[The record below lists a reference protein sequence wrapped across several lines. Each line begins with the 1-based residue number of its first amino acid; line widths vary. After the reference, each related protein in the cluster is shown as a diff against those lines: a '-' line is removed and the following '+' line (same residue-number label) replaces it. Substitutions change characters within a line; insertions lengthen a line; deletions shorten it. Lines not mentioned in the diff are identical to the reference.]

1 MKPHNHEA
9 VKVFEAN
16 SRDNEQ
22 IHGGNVRRVVSQK
35 GPPSLAGRP
44 GNFLQLEGGAA
55 HHRAVAETLQHDPS
69 ALIAEPSDPGPTD
82 VCPNSIGL
90 DRDHINAVGSHPL
103 IQQVNQPP
111 LVPASTAVPT
121 AATKQQNEKHNDEK
135 RGGIHV
141 RFPRNA
147 ACCAAWNSGLLTTF
161 SRSSGSRY
169 PRGEMA
175 RS

>member
-1 MKPHNHEA
+1 MAAMSGAWFRRKARHPWLGGQEIFYSWKEAQLIIEQWRKRYNTIRPH
-9 VKVFEAN
+9 
-16 SRDNEQ
+16 S
-22 IHGGNVRRVVSQK
+22 
-35 GPPSLAGRP
+35 SLK
-44 GNFLQLEGGAA
+44 
-55 HHRAVAETLQHDPS
+55 
-69 ALIAEPSDPGPTD
+69 PSDPGPTD

-103 IQQVNQPP
+103 IHQVNQPP

-147 ACCAAWNSGLLTTF
+147 AYCAAWNSDF
-161 SRSSGSRY
+161 FDN
-169 PRGEMA
+169 
-175 RS
+175 